1 MRILI
6 ATHHLVHGAGTETYV
21 RTLATALARREHEVT
36 VYSPFAGAVADDI
49 RRSGIPVTDDIGSL
63 RHEFFS
69 VAHVHHNVIATQ
81 VRATLPDVPIV
92 WLRHGLIPELEQPPT
107 FVPEVTLAI
116 ARERAR
122 ALTAEGYEVSVVT
135 NPIDTDFYAPGRP
148 IRPQPK
154 TAVVITNH
162 LSPFAWSTIEPACRT
177 LDIEVRHVGLPDSPV
192 ADVREPIDQA
202 DIVFAVG
209 RTALEAGSMARAVLI
224 HDHHGC
230 DGWLDRSNY
239 DDAAEFAFSGHR
251 SWRLPS
257 AEELSQLISDEYS
270 TEKGP
275 EAREVVFEHHALNVV
290 VPELERHY
298 RRAIEIGRANGTRP
312 VALAPTLAEQFAFY
326 QREIREL
333 RPAFEALTAGRK
345 ASEAELAQ
353 TQAELGRSDREVDAL
368 RASVAS
374 ISTELGRVYA
384 SVASISAELEGVYA
398 SRSWWLTKPLRRLRA
413 IGRRSRP

>member
-6 ATHHLVHGAGTETYV
+6 ATHHLVLTAGTETYV
-21 RTLATALARREHEVT
+21 RTLATALARRDHVVT
-36 VYSPFAGAVADDI
+36 VYSPFVGAVADDI

-92 WLRHGLIPELEQPPT
+92 WVRHGLIPELERPPT
-107 FVPEVTLAI
+107 FVPEVSLGI

-122 ALTAEGYEVSVVT
+122 ALTADEGHEVSVVP
-135 NPIDTDFYAPGRP
+135 NPIDTDFFAPGRP

-154 TAVVITNH
+154 TAVAITNH
-162 LSPFAWSTIEPACRT
+162 LSSSAWSTIELACRT
-177 LDIEVRHVGLPDSPV
+177 LDVEVRHVGYPDNQV
-192 ADVREPIDQA
+192 EDVREPIDQA

-239 DDAAEFAFSGHR
+239 KDAAEFAFSGHR

-257 AEELSQLISDEYS
+257 AEELAQLISDEYS
-270 TEKGP
+270 TEKGR
-275 EAREVVFEHHALNVV
+275 EAREVVFEHHALDVV

-298 RRAIEIGRANGTRP
+298 RRAIEIGRANGQRP
-312 VALAPTLAEQFAFY
+312 VAFAPTLADQFAFY
-326 QREIREL
+326 QHEIRML
-333 RPAFEALTAGRK
+333 RAAVEASTAGRK
-345 ASEAELAQ
+345 TSEAELAQ
-353 TQAELGRSDREVDAL
+353 TQAELERSDHEASAL
-368 RASVAS
+368 RAS
-374 ISTELGRVYA
+374 L
-384 SVASISAELEGVYA
+384 ASISAELERVYA
-398 SRSWWLTKPLRRLRA
+398 GNSWRLTKPLRRLRA
-413 IGRRSRP
+413 VGRRSRP

>member
-6 ATHHLVHGAGTETYV
+6 ATHHLFRGAGTETYV
-21 RTLATALARREHEVT
+21 HTLATALARRDHEVT
-36 VYSPFAGAVADDI
+36 VYSPFVGASADDI
-49 RRSGIPVTDDIGSL
+49 CRSGIAVTDDIGSL

-92 WLRHGLIPELEQPPT
+92 WLRHGLMAELERPPT
-107 FVPEVTLAI
+107 FVPEVTLGI

-122 ALTAEGYEVSVVT
+122 PLTADEGHEVSVVP

-154 TAVVITNH
+154 TAVVITHH
-162 LSPFAWSTIEPACRT
+162 LSPTAWSTIEPACRT
-177 LDIEVRHVGLPDSPV
+177 LDVEVHHVGLPDNLV
-192 ADVREPIDQA
+192 DDVREPIDQA

-257 AEELSQLISDEYS
+257 AEELAQLISDEYS
-270 TEKGP
+270 TEKGR
-275 EAREVVFEHHALNVV
+275 EAREVVLEHHALDVV

-298 RRAIEIGRANGTRP
+298 RRAIEIGRANGARP

-326 QREIREL
+326 QREIRVL
-333 RPAFEALTAGRK
+333 RAAVEALTAGQTT
-345 ASEAELAQ
+345 SEAKLAQ

-368 RASVAS
+368 RA
-374 ISTELGRVYA
+374 R
-384 SVASISAELEGVYA
+384 VASISAELERVYA
-398 SRSWWLTKPLRRLRA
+398 SKSWRLTKPLRQLRA